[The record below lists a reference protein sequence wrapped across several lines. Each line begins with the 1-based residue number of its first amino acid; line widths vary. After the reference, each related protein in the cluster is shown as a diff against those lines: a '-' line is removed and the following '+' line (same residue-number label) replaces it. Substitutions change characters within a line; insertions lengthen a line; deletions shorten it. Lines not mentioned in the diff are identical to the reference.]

1 MKISILMEWI
11 SIAAKIDQIA
21 LDLMSLIWDADE
33 IRSYMSMLGH
43 EGPYL
48 VFMSA
53 RKKYCPTIDKTREC
67 FNRVIVR
74 DAKYVPHVV
83 ESYSDDD
90 LPPESLAVYFSVNP
104 RNLEEAGLET
114 ATYIFSQL
122 RLKNTEVA
130 ASLDKEFLRNAQK
143 FQKKQYIVLDLDY
156 KPRYEE
162 IKALLIKHLITPKIV
177 IETRGGFHFLVSIDT
192 ITRDAGMFIHK
203 VLANMTFTTDDGKVK
218 NLVDILSN
226 PFSPLPG
233 TIQGGFK
240 VKMVPF

>member
-1 MKISILMEWI
+1 
-11 SIAAKIDQIA
+11 
-21 LDLMSLIWDADE
+21 
-33 IRSYMSMLGH
+33 MLGH

-48 VFMSA
+48 AYMSA
-53 RKKYCPTIDKTREC
+53 RKKYCAAIDKTHEC

-74 DAKYVPHVV
+74 NAKNVLRTI
-83 ESYSDDD
+83 ESYSADD

-114 ATYIFSQL
+114 TTYMISQM
-122 RLKNTEVA
+122 RSKNTYAA
-130 ASLDKEFLRNAQK
+130 ASLDKEFFSNAQK

-162 IKALLIKHLITPKIV
+162 IKVLLVMHSIAPKIV
-177 IETRGGFHFLVSIDT
+177 IETRGGFHFLVSVDT
-192 ITRDAGMFIHK
+192 LTRDAGMFIHK
-203 VLANMTFTTDDGKVK
+203 VLAKMTFTTDDGNVK